1 MKRTFYTKDQVEQ
14 YLTEHILK
22 GDRGDGVPNVLSPD
36 NSIVDGIRQK
46 KMTEKRLTE
55 LSGVNLVGCD
65 EETLQRIKRNQTLID
80 LRNVPSDLADQ
91 ILSEYD
97 REAGKPRNKMFN
109 YFVKH
114 KLKNLLEDI
123 GEY

>member
-1 MKRTFYTKDQVEQ
+1 MKRTFYTKEQVEQ
-14 YLTEHILK
+14 FLIEHVLK

-46 KMTEKRLTE
+46 KLTAKRMEE
-55 LSGVNLVGCD
+55 LSGVNLSNCD
-65 EETLQRIKRNQTLID
+65 EETLKRIQRNRTLID
-80 LRNVPSDLADQ
+80 LRNVPPQLSEQ
-91 ILSEYD
+91 ILIEYD
-97 REAGKPRNKMFN
+97 KEAGKSRSKMFN

-114 KLKNLLEDI
+114 KLKNLMEDI

>member
-1 MKRTFYTKDQVEQ
+1 MKRTYYTKEQVEQ
-14 YLTEHILK
+14 FLIEHVLK
-22 GDRGDGVPNVLSPD
+22 GDRGDGIPNVLSPD

-46 KMTEKRLTE
+46 KMTEKRMAE
-55 LSGVNLVGCD
+55 LSGVNLTDCD
-65 EETLQRIKRNQTLID
+65 EETLQRIERNRTLID
-80 LRNVPSDLADQ
+80 LRNVPPQLSEQ
-91 ILSEYD
+91 ILLEYD
-97 REAGKPRNKMFN
+97 KEAGKSRGKMFN